1 MVDSK
6 QLEREKKLLAM
17 GEMAASL
24 AHEIRNPLGSMEL
37 YCSLLKKGLKEMP
50 EKFEI
55 ADQIHQ
61 GIKRL
66 DRIISNC
73 LQFSRDLTPRPVM
86 INDWSAYLAT
96 IRRETDDRAQQQ
108 GVSVTIDVS
117 NAVTARIDRNLLHQA
132 LLNLLINA
140 IDAAAGSTRSA
151 VSLSVTGTNTE
162 IFISVTDSGKGIPL
176 NIRDQIFDPFFTTKE
191 AGNGL
196 GLAIVHSIVSS
207 HRGGLVVED
216 ATDGGAV
223 ITICLPRSLDH

>member
-6 QLEREKKLLAM
+6 QLEREKKLVAM

-73 LQFSRDLTPRPVM
+73 LQFSRDLNPRLVL
-86 INDWSAYLAT
+86 INDWHAYLET
-96 IRRETDDRAQQQ
+96 IRRETDDRALQL
-108 GVSVTIDVS
+108 GVSISIDVT
-117 NAVTARIDRNLLHQA
+117 NAVSVRLDRNLIHQA

-140 IDAAAGSTRSA
+140 IDAAADSKESR
-151 VSLSVTGTNTE
+151 VSISVTGTDTE
-162 IFISVTDSGKGIPL
+162 CFISVADSGKGIPVEV
-176 NIRDQIFDPFFTTKE
+176 RDQIFDPFFTTKE
-191 AGNGL
+191 AGTGL

-207 HRGGLVVED
+207 HRGGLVVEN
-216 ATDGGAV
+216 AAEGGAV
-223 ITICLPRSLDH
+223 FTICLPRSLN